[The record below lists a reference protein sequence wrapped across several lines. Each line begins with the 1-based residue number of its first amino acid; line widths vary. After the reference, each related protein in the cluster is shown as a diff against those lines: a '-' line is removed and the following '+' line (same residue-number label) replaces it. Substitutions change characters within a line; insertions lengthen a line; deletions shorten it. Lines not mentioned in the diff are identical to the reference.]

1 MKIYLVIKGMGYVGY
16 ERGSKNIK
24 IYKTGFMKEVELKI
38 FGCLFFSSEIIN
50 ASERLR
56 QRY

>member
-24 IYKTGFMKEVELKI
+24 IYKIGFMKEVEFKI
-38 FGCLFFSSEIIN
+38 FGCLFFFFEIIN
-50 ASERLR
+50 VLERLR
-56 QRY
+56 